1 MQPTD
6 QPRKADDLRT
16 GWISQRSVSGNIDRF
31 GGPGIGIDFTFLRSG
46 TLANGRWRKG
56 SHLSA
61 TVSGQGG
68 GHGHTPE
75 HVAFVGDWRDWPPE
89 NATLQNK
96 NFRRRLAIGRRPG
109 LAQAARRSVDAAQ
122 PHHAQTVDLNTAAG
136 SKHQTRRINWP
147 TKGKSLIASSSLK
160 CLLPSCGGIKPSAL

>member
-75 HVAFVGDWRDWPPE
+75 HVAFVGDWRGCPPGKPTPQR
-89 NATLQNK
+89 N
-96 NFRRRLAIGRRPG
+96 NFPPRPPRVR
-109 LAQAARRSVDAAQ
+109 APR
-122 PHHAQTVDLNTAAG
+122 PEQTV
-136 SKHQTRRINWP
+136 
-147 TKGKSLIASSSLK
+147 
-160 CLLPSCGGIKPSAL
+160 

>member
-75 HVAFVGDWRDWPPE
+75 HVAFVGDWREWTPANTPLPNKKLSPRPP
-89 NATLQNK
+89 TS
-96 NFRRRLAIGRRPG
+96 RRL
-109 LAQAARRSVDAAQ
+109 
-122 PHHAQTVDLNTAAG
+122 
-136 SKHQTRRINWP
+136 
-147 TKGKSLIASSSLK
+147 
-160 CLLPSCGGIKPSAL
+160 